1 MATRSL
7 TRELALL
14 VLGQVPE
21 QKSASVADLALD
33 SILDQALDTLTQHWR
48 ESLDASAA
56 ELDQAQQS
64 LLDSELQQGE
74 PGTHDTV
81 RTHLRASLSSAEQ
94 VLNGLSAS
102 LELPRLLLL
111 GDQEQIRR
119 GAMDRV
125 QKVLTQRE
133 GIDKRLDQVM
143 ETALVTV
150 PVLKLGLVKV
160 KALVLEWAQ
169 GLARGP
175 LRRQRPRPV
184 VEPSA
189 GHRPHG
195 PKPEP
200 HPLPHWLQELESA
213 PAPLKRGHQSHQPS
227 VPASAR
233 GWASAPASVT
243 PQPVVR
249 TS

>member
-74 PGTHDTV
+74 TGTHDAV
-81 RTHLRASLSSAEQ
+81 RTHLRSSLSAAEQ

-119 GAMDRV
+119 GAMERV

-133 GIDKRLDQVM
+133 DIDTRLDQVM
-143 ETALVTV
+143 EGWRLTRLPRIDRDILRLAVVDLESLRTPA
-150 PVLKLGLVKV
+150 PVAFNEAVEL
-160 KALVLEWAQ
+160 ANRYSDEQ
-169 GLARGP
+169 GRRMINGV
-175 LRRQRPRPV
+175 LRRFHD
-184 VEPSA
+184 A
-189 GHRPHG
+189 
-195 PKPEP
+195 
-200 HPLPHWLQELESA
+200 
-213 PAPLKRGHQSHQPS
+213 QSK
-227 VPASAR
+227 ASA
-233 GWASAPASVT
+233 
-243 PQPVVR
+243 
-249 TS
+249 

>member
-7 TRELALL
+7 SRELALL

-56 ELDQAQQS
+56 ELEQAQQS

-74 PGTHDTV
+74 TGTHDAV
-81 RTHLRASLSSAEQ
+81 RTHLRSSLSAAEQ

-119 GAMDRV
+119 GAMERV

-133 GIDKRLDQVM
+133 AIDTRLDQVM
-143 ETALVTV
+143 EGWRLTRLPRIDRDILRLAVVDLESLRTPA
-150 PVLKLGLVKV
+150 PVAFNEAVEL
-160 KALVLEWAQ
+160 ANRYSDEQ
-169 GLARGP
+169 GRRMINGV
-175 LRRQRPRPV
+175 LRRFHD
-184 VEPSA
+184 A
-189 GHRPHG
+189 
-195 PKPEP
+195 
-200 HPLPHWLQELESA
+200 
-213 PAPLKRGHQSHQPS
+213 QSK
-227 VPASAR
+227 ASA
-233 GWASAPASVT
+233 
-243 PQPVVR
+243 
-249 TS
+249 

>member
-7 TRELALL
+7 SRELALL

-56 ELDQAQQS
+56 ELEQAQQS

-74 PGTHDTV
+74 TGTHDAV
-81 RTHLRASLSSAEQ
+81 RTHLRSSLSAAEQ

-119 GAMDRV
+119 GAMERV

-133 GIDKRLDQVM
+133 DIDTRLDQVM
-143 ETALVTV
+143 EGWRLTRLPRIDRDILRLAVVDLESLRTPA
-150 PVLKLGLVKV
+150 PVAFNEAVEL
-160 KALVLEWAQ
+160 ANRYSDEQ
-169 GLARGP
+169 GRRMINGV
-175 LRRQRPRPV
+175 LRRFHD
-184 VEPSA
+184 A
-189 GHRPHG
+189 
-195 PKPEP
+195 
-200 HPLPHWLQELESA
+200 
-213 PAPLKRGHQSHQPS
+213 QSK
-227 VPASAR
+227 ASA
-233 GWASAPASVT
+233 
-243 PQPVVR
+243 
-249 TS
+249 

>member
-21 QKSASVADLALD
+21 QKSASVADLGLD

-74 PGTHDTV
+74 AGTHDTV
-81 RTHLRASLSSAEQ
+81 RTHLRSSLSSAEQ

-119 GAMDRV
+119 GAMERV
-125 QKVLTQRE
+125 QKVLSQRE
-133 GIDKRLDQVM
+133 GIDTRLDQVM
-143 ETALVTV
+143 EGWRLTRLPRIDRDILRLAVVDLESLRTPA
-150 PVLKLGLVKV
+150 PVAFNEAVEL
-160 KALVLEWAQ
+160 ANRYSDEQ
-169 GLARGP
+169 GRRMINGV
-175 LRRQRPRPV
+175 LRRFHD
-184 VEPSA
+184 A
-189 GHRPHG
+189 
-195 PKPEP
+195 
-200 HPLPHWLQELESA
+200 
-213 PAPLKRGHQSHQPS
+213 QSK
-227 VPASAR
+227 ASA
-233 GWASAPASVT
+233 
-243 PQPVVR
+243 
-249 TS
+249 

>member
-7 TRELALL
+7 SRELALL

-56 ELDQAQQS
+56 ELEQAQQS

-74 PGTHDTV
+74 TGTHDAV
-81 RTHLRASLSSAEQ
+81 RTHLRSSLSAAEQ

-119 GAMDRV
+119 GAMERV

-133 GIDKRLDQVM
+133 GIDTRLDQVM
-143 ETALVTV
+143 EGWRLTRLPRIDRDILRLAVVDLESLRTPA
-150 PVLKLGLVKV
+150 PVAFNEAVEL
-160 KALVLEWAQ
+160 ANRYSDEQ
-169 GLARGP
+169 GRRMINGV
-175 LRRQRPRPV
+175 LRRFHD
-184 VEPSA
+184 A
-189 GHRPHG
+189 
-195 PKPEP
+195 
-200 HPLPHWLQELESA
+200 
-213 PAPLKRGHQSHQPS
+213 QSK
-227 VPASAR
+227 ASA
-233 GWASAPASVT
+233 
-243 PQPVVR
+243 
-249 TS
+249 

>member
-56 ELDQAQQS
+56 ELDQSQQS

-74 PGTHDTV
+74 NGTHDTV
-81 RTHLRASLSSAEQ
+81 RSHLRASLSSAEQ
-94 VLNGLSAS
+94 VLNGLSAT

-119 GAMDRV
+119 GAMERV
-125 QKVLTQRE
+125 QKVLSQRE
-133 GIDKRLDQVM
+133 GIDTRLDQVM
-143 ETALVTV
+143 EGWRLTRLPRIDRDILRLAVVDLESLRTPA
-150 PVLKLGLVKV
+150 PVAFNEAVEL
-160 KALVLEWAQ
+160 ANRYSDEQ
-169 GLARGP
+169 GRRMINGV
-175 LRRQRPRPV
+175 LRRFHD
-184 VEPSA
+184 A
-189 GHRPHG
+189 
-195 PKPEP
+195 
-200 HPLPHWLQELESA
+200 
-213 PAPLKRGHQSHQPS
+213 QSK
-227 VPASAR
+227 ASA
-233 GWASAPASVT
+233 
-243 PQPVVR
+243 
-249 TS
+249 